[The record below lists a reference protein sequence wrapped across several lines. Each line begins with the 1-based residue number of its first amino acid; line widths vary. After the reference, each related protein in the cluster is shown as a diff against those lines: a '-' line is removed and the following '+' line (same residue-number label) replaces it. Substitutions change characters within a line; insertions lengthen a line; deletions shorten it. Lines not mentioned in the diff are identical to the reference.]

1 MSIQIGNLEIDL
13 PIIQGGMAIKA
24 SMGRLASAVANE
36 GGVGLIA
43 GTGLTP
49 AELKEEIIEAKNKI
63 VNKGGALGVNIMVA
77 ASNFMELAKASI
89 EAGVDMIV
97 CGAGFS
103 RDIFEVGKEAG
114 VAIVPIVSSLKLA
127 KISQKLGADAIVVEG
142 GNAGGH
148 LGTEKDSW
156 DIIGE
161 IAANISIPVFG
172 AGGVIEPADAQRMLD
187 LGADGVQMGSRF
199 IATVECEVSDEFKNM
214 YVNAKEGDVVEIA
227 SSAGLPANA
236 IVSPYVNK
244 VLEAATEK
252 PTSCHGCLKK
262 CTRTFCV
269 NERLV
274 MGHEGDHE
282 EGIFFAGKDVWKI
295 NEILTVKE
303 VMDRFRTVFK

>member
-1 MSIQIGNLEIDL
+1 MSIQIGNVEIEL
-13 PIIQGGMAIKA
+13 PIIQGGMAIRA
-24 SMGRLASAVANE
+24 SMGRLAAAVANE

-43 GTGLTP
+43 GTGLSP
-49 AELKEEIIEAKNKI
+49 AELKEEILRTKENIINKS
-63 VNKGGALGVNIMVA
+63 GALGVNIMVA
-77 ASNFMELAKASI
+77 ASNFMELAKASV

-103 RDIFEVGKEAG
+103 RDIFEVGKESG

-148 LGTEKDSW
+148 LGTDKDSW
-156 DIIGE
+156 DIIEE
-161 IAANISIPVFG
+161 ITKNISIPVFG
-172 AGGVIEPADAQRMLD
+172 AGGVMEPADAKRMLD

-199 IATVECEVSDEFKNM
+199 IATIECEVSDEFKNM
-214 YVNAKEGDVVEIA
+214 YVNSKEGDVVQIA

-244 VLEAATEK
+244 VLEAATDK

-274 MGHEGDHE
+274 MGHEGDYN
-282 EGIFFAGKDVWKI
+282 EGIFFAGKDAWKI
-295 NEILTVKE
+295 NDIISVKE
-303 VMDRFRTVFK
+303 VMDNFRKVF